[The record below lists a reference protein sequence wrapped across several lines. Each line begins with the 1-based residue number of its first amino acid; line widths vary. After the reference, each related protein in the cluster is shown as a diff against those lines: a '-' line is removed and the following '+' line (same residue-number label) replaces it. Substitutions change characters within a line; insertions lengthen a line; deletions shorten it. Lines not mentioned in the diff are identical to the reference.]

1 MPETVSIRDARAAL
15 PSLLSKAEAGEA
27 TVITRN
33 GTPVAA
39 IVPMTDF
46 DALEDAADELLA
58 REALQHLDEPT
69 ASMAEVLADLF
80 DEGSESKGAES
91 KGQGAA

>member
-1 MPETVSIRDARAAL
+1 MSDSLSIREARAGFA
-15 PSLLSKAEAGEA
+15 SILSKAEAGEA

-39 IVPMTDF
+39 LVPMPDY
-46 DALEDAADELLA
+46 DALEEAADELLA

-69 ASMAEVLADLF
+69 ATMAEVLADLF
-80 DEGSESKGAES
+80 KED
-91 KGQGAA
+91 QGAA

>member
-1 MPETVSIRDARAAL
+1 MSEAMNIREARAGFSAI
-15 PSLLSKAEAGEA
+15 LSKAEAGEA

-39 IVPMTDF
+39 LVPMSEY
-46 DALEDAADELLA
+46 DALEEAADELLA

-69 ASMAEVLADLF
+69 VSMAELLADLF
-80 DEGSESKGAES
+80 SEERE
-91 KGQGAA
+91 QGAA

>member
-1 MPETVSIRDARAAL
+1 MSETKSIREARAGFASIL
-15 PSLLSKAEAGEA
+15 DKAEAGEA

-39 IVPMTDF
+39 LVPMPDY

-58 REALQHLDEPT
+58 REALQHLDEST
-69 ASMAEVLADLF
+69 VSMAEVLADLF
-80 DEGSESKGAES
+80 SETDDR
-91 KGQGAA
+91 GAA

>member
-1 MPETVSIRDARAAL
+1 MNIREARAGFSAI
-15 PSLLSKAEAGEA
+15 LSKAEAGEA

-39 IVPMTDF
+39 LVPMSEY
-46 DALEDAADELLA
+46 DALEEAADELLA

-69 ASMAEVLADLF
+69 VSMAELLADLF
-80 DEGSESKGAES
+80 SEERE
-91 KGQGAA
+91 QGAA